1 MKIMKLGE
9 EIRKVKEEQVNN
21 YLSDGWSYCPRSE
34 WKTKVRDPELKS
46 KKVEEKKEEGEGKQK
61 EKKNKG
67 NPKGK
72 AKKTK

>member
-1 MKIMKLGE
+1 MKFGE
-9 EIRKVKEEQVNN
+9 EIRKVKEEQVDNH
-21 YLSDGWSYCPRSE
+21 LSDGWQYCPRSE
-34 WKTKVRDPELKS
+34 WKEKVRDSELKS
-46 KKVEEKKEEGEGKQK
+46 KKVEEKEDGDQK